1 MSDSFPP
8 STIVAPSTSKHE
20 LTVILL
26 NGRGSRASDFRTDF
40 GCTLPSSGNSPID
53 LFPPI
58 KWVFPCANLRFST
71 VDKGLVREWYD
82 VYSLRDP
89 DERNDLA
96 VEGLVKSIKHV
107 TRIIEDEHRLL
118 QAQHPD
124 DHPDTRRL
132 VLGGISMGCA
142 VSVHALLASLMSGS
156 PGILGG
162 FFGWCG
168 WMPFTSAME
177 KQIEKGPSIQQAL
190 QRFYR
195 HDLPVIAGEQ
205 HAPEE
210 ESLASVPVLLS
221 HCKDDSVVDTTL
233 GSNMETTLSQ
243 CGMDVKGAEYDVGG
257 HWIKEPDEMD
267 RFVRFMRDVLSSVE
281 ASGPPATRRLEGL
294 VLEG

>member
-8 STIVAPSTSKHE
+8 STVVAPSTSKHE

-26 NGRGSRASDFRTDF
+26 HGRGSRASDFRTDF
-40 GCTLPSSGNSPID
+40 HCTRPSSGTSPID
-53 LFPPI
+53 LFPSI

-71 VDKGLVREWYD
+71 ADKGLVREWYD
-82 VYSLRDP
+82 VYSLKDP

-107 TRIIEDEHRLL
+107 SRIIEDEHRLL
-118 QAQHPD
+118 QVQHPD
-124 DHPDTRRL
+124 DRPGTRRL

-142 VSVHALLASLMSGS
+142 VSVHALLVSLMSGT
-156 PGILGG
+156 PGILAG

-177 KQIEKGPSIQQAL
+177 NQAKKGLGTQQAL

-195 HDLPVIAGEQ
+195 HDLPVIRGEQ
-205 HAPEE
+205 HEPEE
-210 ESLASVPVLLS
+210 ESLASVPALLS
-221 HCKDDSVVDTTL
+221 HCKDDPVVDATL
-233 GSNMETTLSQ
+233 GSSMKTTLSHL
-243 CGMDVKGAEYDVGG
+243 GMNVKGVEYDVGG

-267 RFVRFMRDVLSSVE
+267 RFVSFVRDVLSSVE